1 MKREMNFSTQK
12 KTTFFRLLL
21 KSSCVAII
29 ITLIFANIFKVVLRN
44 KITNDIIEYI
54 TDRTRMIT
62 ANISECDAEGKT
74 IGNIS
79 GNMSMNTEYS
89 VGLYG
94 LIPAFIY
101 QHYSRTLNIN
111 SNSGN
116 SNNYAISAIVDKY
129 GRTVATSRAK
139 FIAYFS
145 YDADNNYNG
154 EYTCDQQQINLPEV
168 NYLYDEYYK
177 FLKDKQP
184 DVLTSVSLNINSAYI
199 DNTTHS
205 FIPHEADINLVH
217 ADQLET
223 KHILINLDNEN
234 YDLIS
239 FQQKDGEVYP
249 KEMVA
254 VLHGASWECFDSNQ
268 EKVSEYVKSE
278 TFSNEWFGFNEYHC
292 FMQTPVYLGSEQCT
306 LNLYYNFVLKGTIME
321 DYYWLVV
328 AIFGVISLIFAMMWA
343 WQKNVRNKS
352 RYAFENYQRDLT
364 DHLAHDI
371 KTPLM
376 AISGYS
382 ETVMNVKLTEEEKK
396 EFLSSILDNV
406 SFIDSLTSRIIY
418 LNHIDRK
425 IVSKEIVQLNDM
437 VSDILSKYVLL
448 LQEKNIVYSISG
460 SARIHSERAAMETII
475 ENLVANAVKYTPNN
489 GMIKIEI
496 DKKNMIVTNP
506 VIEEIDTS
514 ELKRPFVRGDLAR
527 SNIEGNGLGLAIAE
541 RVAIANG
548 FTLSIS
554 CTDKSFKTNLKF

>member
-1 MKREMNFSTQK
+1 MDKYEKCAASLMELGDKILEKKKHRNMLIRRISFSCASAFAAVIVVFFAWKSAPPKIEIPSDTIISETTTIPESTYTDITSAQTTSLVSTTRKITTQTE
-12 KTTFFRLLL
+12 TTR
-21 KSSCVAII
+21 KVATTSGAII
-29 ITLIFANIFKVVLRN
+29 TTIAT
-44 KITNDIIEYI
+44 E
-54 TDRTRMIT
+54 
-62 ANISECDAEGKT
+62 ISKAST
-74 IGNIS
+74 
-79 GNMSMNTEYS
+79 T
-89 VGLYG
+89 
-94 LIPAFIY
+94 
-101 QHYSRTLNIN
+101 
-111 SNSGN
+111 
-116 SNNYAISAIVDKY
+116 
-129 GRTVATSRAK
+129 K
-139 FIAYFS
+139 FNQS
-145 YDADNNYNG
+145 
-154 EYTCDQQQINLPEV
+154 
-168 NYLYDEYYK
+168 
-177 FLKDKQP
+177 
-184 DVLTSVSLNINSAYI
+184 
-199 DNTTHS
+199 NTTHTQATEPVTS
-205 FIPHEADINLVH
+205 HTQTESITLVVTTVTTTSGGYSGTDGDNIVYMGKKYMITGRNFAVDASIILANYAKYSTSSDKPSVSELSAQDINN
-217 ADQLET
+217 DG
-223 KHILINLDNEN
+223 LINAVDASMVLSYYAYVSVGGNLSFSEN
-234 YDLIS
+234 LNNSEKTVKTTNGWNGKPVSSELYTVLSKNTDEKTVIAVSPRFNSTEQYKYNGKTMAEYLEEIS
-239 FQQKDGEVYP
+239 
-249 KEMVA
+249 
-254 VLHGASWECFDSNQ
+254 
-268 EKVSEYVKSE
+268 
-278 TFSNEWFGFNEYHC
+278 
-292 FMQTPVYLGSEQCT
+292 
-306 LNLYYNFVLKGTIME
+306 
-321 DYYWLVV
+321 

-496 DKKNMIVTNP
+496 GKKNMIVTNP

-527 SNIEGNGLGLAIAE
+527 SNIEKEDSNCCYDR
-541 RVAIANG
+541 RVV
-548 FTLSIS
+548 LY
-554 CTDKSFKTNLKF
+554 